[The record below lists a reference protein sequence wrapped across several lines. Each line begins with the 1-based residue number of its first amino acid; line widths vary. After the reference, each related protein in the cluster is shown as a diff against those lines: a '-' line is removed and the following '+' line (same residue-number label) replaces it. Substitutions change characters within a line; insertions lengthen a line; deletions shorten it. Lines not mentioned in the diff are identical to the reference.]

1 MIRQPPSATLTDTL
15 FPSTTLFR
23 SPEMSARHIRM
34 PLRPFRRRQQMSI
47 LAPKPPSAVHSDVL
61 ARPLAVAHHPA
72 VERQGHIAGA
82 IGRRPRRR
90 NTGMAVGLNRGVGAQ
105 HSGPGASTASDID
118 KSTRRERT

>member
-34 PLRPFRRRQQMSI
+34 PLRPFRRRQQMSS

-61 ARPLAVAHHPA
+61 ARPLAVAPHPA
-72 VERQGHIAGA
+72 VERQGHLAGA
-82 IGRRPRRR
+82 IGRRTRRR
-90 NTGMAVGLNRGVGAQ
+90 TPVVAVGLHSGVGAPHAGQ
-105 HSGPGASTASDID
+105 TG
-118 KSTRRERT
+118 REAGREEV

>member
-34 PLRPFRRRQQMSI
+34 PLRPFRRRQQMSS

-61 ARPLAVAHHPA
+61 ARPLAVAPHPA
-72 VERQGHIAGA
+72 VERQGHLAGA
-82 IGRRPRRR
+82 IGRRTRRR
-90 NTGMAVGLNRGVGAQ
+90 TPVVAVGLHGGVEIGR
-105 HSGPGASTASDID
+105 ASF
-118 KSTRRERT
+118 RERGRQDV